1 MIKKKCPICENNSTN
16 IIYNRNLPKTIDE
29 SNYAGRKPPD
39 YYHYE
44 MVRCT
49 KCKILYAN
57 SIYDEVTIEKL
68 YNDSDFTY
76 SEEIPGLKLTY
87 EYCLKKA
94 QNFLAHKNS
103 FLDIGCGN
111 GFMLEVANNNGWENV
126 VGIEP
131 SLNAIK
137 EANPKF
143 KKMIINKVFNSSSLK
158 KESFD
163 LVFCAMIL
171 EHVSDINKFLDQIK
185 WILKPGGIILAITHN
200 EKHFLSRI
208 LKNKHPII
216 NDEHAY
222 VFSPNSLKKI
232 FQKHNYKIKEISNLK
247 NIYTIKYWLK
257 MIPGF
262 KRFKTYLIWIL
273 ENTKIF
279 KSMVG
284 LKAGN
289 IFIIAQK
296 PKR

>member
-1 MIKKKCPICENNSTN
+1 
-16 IIYNRNLPKTIDE
+16 
-29 SNYAGRKPPD
+29 
-39 YYHYE
+39 
-44 MVRCT
+44 
-49 KCKILYAN
+49 
-57 SIYDEVTIEKL
+57 
-68 YNDSDFTY
+68 
-76 SEEIPGLKLTY
+76 
-87 EYCLKKA
+87 
-94 QNFLAHKNS
+94 
-103 FLDIGCGN
+103 
-111 GFMLEVANNNGWENV
+111 
-126 VGIEP
+126 
-131 SLNAIK
+131 
-137 EANPKF
+137 
-143 KKMIINKVFNSSSLK
+143 
-158 KESFD
+158 
-163 LVFCAMIL
+163 MIL

-279 KSMVG
+279 KNLVREGDKVMFVCERDFSNVYKFT
-284 LKAGN
+284 LDFKYAKN
-289 IFIIAQK
+289 A
-296 PKR
+296 KRKLNE

>member
-1 MIKKKCPICENNSTN
+1 MIKKKCPICENDSTN
-16 IIYNRNLPKTIDE
+16 IIYNSNLPKTITE
-29 SNYAGRKPPD
+29 SNYSGRKKPD

-49 KCKILYAN
+49 DCEILYAN
-57 SIYDEVTIEKL
+57 SIYDEVSIERL

-94 QNFLAHKNS
+94 QNFIAHKNS
-103 FLDIGCGN
+103 FIDIVCGN
-111 GFMLEVANNNGWENV
+111 GFMLEVANDNGWENI

-137 EANPKF
+137 KANPKF
-143 KKMIINKVFNSSSLK
+143 KKMIINKVFNLSNLK

-171 EHVSDINKFLDQIK
+171 EHVSDINKFLEQIK
-185 WILKPGGIILAITHN
+185 WILKPGGIILAITHD
-200 EKHFLSRI
+200 EKHFLSKI

-222 VFSPNSLKKI
+222 VFSSNSLKKI
-232 FQKHNYKIKEISNLK
+232 FQKHNYEIKKISSLK
-247 NIYTIKYWLK
+247 NIYTVKYWLQ
-257 MIPGF
+257 MIPVF
-262 KRFKTYLIWIL
+262 KLFVNYLTTIL
-273 ENTKIF
+273 KHTKIF
-279 KSMVG
+279 KSMIG

-296 PKR
+296 TMH